1 MIRKPFSSAVLATAI
16 LGMMAPMVPVQ
27 AQVAA
32 VAASNTVQSWTSVV
46 EPDGATTLA
55 IRFATKFDGNMANFS
70 GPNGDYVAF
79 DFPNYAV
86 GDLARNMGVAQGAV
100 KGVRFVETGKRLR
113 AIVQIERGAQ
123 HKAFVQDGVLIVRFS
138 TNPAVPLEAKP
149 VTIPTMAAVKL
160 PPTTVAPVVSMPP
173 PVSPVAARVTTPTPI
188 GSSATPASPAAVA
201 TAPRNIDAGPS
212 VVQPYISAPAASG
225 LASLRDIEYKKINND
240 AGQLLLDLSDSGVKV
255 KVYREGM
262 NLAIELPN
270 TSLPRNLAKRLR
282 VDNMDTPVTA
292 VVPSIPREGFT
303 KLTLEMRGG
312 WDYTFAQ
319 NNNAISVDVF
329 KIGDDYKVGG
339 KKVFTGKKISLSFQQ
354 IEVRTVLQII
364 AEFTGLNIIASDAVA
379 GNITL
384 RLTEVPWDQALDI
397 ILSSR
402 DLDMRRNGQVVMIAP
417 RAELATRER
426 AELNERNSLVG
437 LEPLISETFQL
448 NYQKAEELSKLLT
461 PTPVVGTGANG
472 APTYTPVRTVIRFDA
487 RTNQLFVRDTSDRME
502 EIRRMIKQVD
512 IPVRQVTIEAK
523 IVEVSDTFAKN
534 IGVKFG
540 LDGATL
546 NLGGG
551 NGLLLGSTVAG
562 NASMFGGTTGTT
574 GTATPSLNVNL
585 PGAGIN
591 GASPG
596 SFAFTLFNSSLTKFL
611 NLEVNALEA
620 DGKAKTVSSPRVVTS
635 DGKEA
640 IISQGTE
647 IPYLQASSSG
657 AANVSFK
664 PATMELRVIP
674 KITPDGRVTLNL
686 AVKKDSVGQNTS
698 AGPAIDTKQVTTAV
712 LVENGGTIVIGG
724 IFTVT
729 DTNVENKVPVLG
741 DIPFLGNAFK
751 NRSKE
756 ITKKEMVIMITPR
769 VIEQGVT
776 AQ

>member
-1 MIRKPFSSAVLATAI
+1 MIRKPFASAVLATAI
-16 LGMMAPMVPVQ
+16 FAMMAPMVPVQ

-32 VAASNTVQSWTSVV
+32 VASSNAVQSWTSVV

-79 DFPNYAV
+79 DFPNYSV
-86 GDLARNMGVAQGAV
+86 GDLARNTGVAQGIV

-123 HKAFVQDGVLIVRFS
+123 HTTFVQEGVLIVRFS
-138 TNPAVPLEAKP
+138 NNPAVILEAKP
-149 VTIPTMAAVKL
+149 VTIPTVAAIRL
-160 PPTTVAPVVSMPP
+160 PATTVAPVVSMPP
-173 PVSPVAARVTTPTPI
+173 PVSPVAARVSTPTPI
-188 GSSATPASPAAVA
+188 GSSVTPSSPAA
-201 TAPRNIDAGPS
+201 TPINPRNLEAGPT
-212 VVQPYISAPAASG
+212 VIQPQASPVG
-225 LASLRDIEYKKINND
+225 VSRLASLRDIEYKKINND
-240 AGQLLLDLSDSGVKV
+240 AGQLLLDLSDAGVKV

-270 TSLPRNLAKRLR
+270 TSLPRNLAKRLI
-282 VDNMDTPVTA
+282 VDKMDTPVLA
-292 VVPSIPREGFT
+292 VSPSIPREGFT

-312 WDYTFAQ
+312 WDYTFSQ

-339 KKVFTGKKISLSFQQ
+339 KKVFTGKKLSLSFQQ
-354 IEVRTVLQII
+354 IDVRTVLQIL
-364 AEFTGLNIIASDAVA
+364 AEFTGLNIIASDSVR
-379 GNITL
+379 GDITL

-417 RAELATRER
+417 RAELAARER
-426 AELNERNSLVG
+426 SELTERNSLIG

-448 NYQKAEELSKLLT
+448 NYQKAEELTKLLT
-461 PTPVVGTGANG
+461 PTPVTAGTGPNG
-472 APTYTPVRTVIRFDA
+472 STTAPIRTVIRFDV
-487 RTNQLFVRDTSDRME
+487 RTNQLFVRDTADRME

-540 LDGATL
+540 LQGATL
-546 NLGGG
+546 NLGGS
-551 NGLLLGSTVAG
+551 GLLLGSTVAG
-562 NASMFGGTTGTT
+562 NSSMFGTSGG

-585 PGAGIN
+585 PGGGIN

-657 AANVSFK
+657 AANVAFK
-664 PATMELRVIP
+664 PATMELRVLP
-674 KITPDGRVTLNL
+674 KITPDGRVTLEL
-686 AVKKDSVGQNTS
+686 AVKKDSVGQITA

-729 DTNVENKVPVLG
+729 DTNVENKVPLLG